1 MMGGRSYLGGSR
13 LRQLGWFVTLA
24 LCGALLVAL
33 TFKVNSV
40 RSEVRL
46 AERQILSLQRE
57 KVLLETE
64 FETRASQ
71 QQLAQWN
78 AVDFG
83 YQAPGPGQY
92 LEGERQLAA
101 LGEPRALAAP
111 TPIRVARAEDAVG
124 EAHFPAMVSPLT
136 GKPVGPVDESRS
148 LADKLAHGGAVFRS
162 GITAL
167 REIAL
172 HDRVGRGAA
181 AGGSRNHGVKD
192 FDGRLQAC
200 RVTHQRVG

>member
-1 MMGGRSYLGGSR
+1 MMVAGSR
-13 LRQLGWFVTLA
+13 LRQIGWAVTLA
-24 LCGALLVAL
+24 ICVTLFAGL

-83 YQAPGPGQY
+83 YEAPGPGQY
-92 LEGERQLAA
+92 LEGERQLAS
-101 LGEPRALAAP
+101 LGESRLPAAP
-111 TPIRVARAEDAVG
+111 TPIRVARAPDADT
-124 EAHFPAMVSPLT
+124 APNFPAMVSPLT
-136 GKPVGPVDESRS
+136 GKPVKAADDAAS
-148 LADKLAHGGAVFRS
+148 LADKLANGGAFL
-162 GITAL
+162 A
-167 REIAL
+167 E
-172 HDRVGRGAA
+172 
-181 AGGSRNHGVKD
+181 AG
-192 FDGRLQAC
+192 Q
-200 RVTHQRVG
+200 

>member
-1 MMGGRSYLGGSR
+1 MNALRSTMGSR
-13 LRQLGWFVTLA
+13 LRQLGWMVTLA
-24 LCGALLVAL
+24 LCSALFVAL

-46 AERQILSLQRE
+46 AERKIVSLQRE

-83 YQAPGPGQY
+83 YQAPGPDQY

-101 LGEPRALAAP
+101 LGEPRAVGAP
-111 TPIRVARAEDAVG
+111 SPIRVAHAADEQT
-124 EAHFPAMVSPLT
+124 ELKLPAMVSPLT
-136 GKPVGPVDESRS
+136 GKPVKQQTEEPT
-148 LADKLAHGGAVFRS
+148 LADKLTDGGDFLAD
-162 GITAL
+162 TA
-167 REIAL
+167 
-172 HDRVGRGAA
+172 
-181 AGGSRNHGVKD
+181 
-192 FDGRLQAC
+192 Q
-200 RVTHQRVG
+200 

>member
-1 MMGGRSYLGGSR
+1 MAAGSR

-24 LCGALLVAL
+24 LCFALFVAL

-46 AERQILSLQRE
+46 AERQIIALQRE

-83 YQAPGPGQY
+83 DQAPGPGQY

-101 LGEPRALAAP
+101 LGEPRAPAAP
-111 TPIRVARAEDAVG
+111 TPIRVARAPDSADAT
-124 EAHFPAMVSPLT
+124 AFPRMVSPLT
-136 GKPVGPVDESRS
+136 GRPVKAVEEVQS
-148 LADKLAHGGAVFRS
+148 LADKLAHGG
-162 GITAL
+162 
-167 REIAL
+167 
-172 HDRVGRGAA
+172 
-181 AGGSRNHGVKD
+181 D
-192 FDGRLQAC
+192 FLAEVEQ
-200 RVTHQRVG
+200 

>member
-1 MMGGRSYLGGSR
+1 MVAGSR

-24 LCGALLVAL
+24 LCMTLFVGL

-46 AERQILSLQRE
+46 AERQILALQRE

-111 TPIRVARAEDAVG
+111 TPIRVARAPDSSKTVA
-124 EAHFPAMVSPLT
+124 FPAMVSPLT
-136 GKPVGPVDESRS
+136 GRPVQAVEEAES
-148 LADKLAHGGAVFRS
+148 LADKLAHGG
-162 GITAL
+162 
-167 REIAL
+167 
-172 HDRVGRGAA
+172 
-181 AGGSRNHGVKD
+181 D
-192 FDGRLQAC
+192 FLAEASQ
-200 RVTHQRVG
+200 

>member
-1 MMGGRSYLGGSR
+1 MIAAGSR
-13 LRQLGWFVTLA
+13 LRQLGWVVTLA
-24 LCGALLVAL
+24 LCSALFVGL

-46 AERQILSLQRE
+46 AERKIVALQRE

-83 YQAPGPGQY
+83 YQAPGADQY

-101 LGEPRALAAP
+101 LGEPRGVNAP
-111 TPIRVARAEDAVG
+111 SPIRVARAADDQREMNL
-124 EAHFPAMVSPLT
+124 PAMVSPLT
-136 GKPVGPVDESRS
+136 GKPVKQQTEEQDPS
-148 LADKLAHGGAVFRS
+148 DKLANGGDFL
-162 GITAL
+162 T
-167 REIAL
+167 E
-172 HDRVGRGAA
+172 AA
-181 AGGSRNHGVKD
+181 
-192 FDGRLQAC
+192 Q
-200 RVTHQRVG
+200 